1 MALKHFVRRTFV
13 PILNII
19 GMSISL
25 MVFLVLFAQVW
36 FDYRF
41 NRNFEDYENIYRLEM
56 PVTMFDAMDY
66 KYDQMTLRP
75 LIEEFERCSP
85 DIVAACD
92 YEDLENEFR
101 EKIVVNDNGT
111 TRKYKIPFAHSDSS
125 LPDVFTLE
133 LIAGRVEDYR
143 NENDILLSEGYAS
156 MIFGDENPIGKIITF
171 EMLTFLICPISVP
184 TGPRARNPTIRRIGT
199 DTFLIEILEI
209 EKPSTS
215 APSAVLSPI
224 PVVPVS

>member
-1 MALKHFVRRTFV
+1 MQLKHFVRRTFV

-92 YEDLENEFR
+92 YDPFKNT
-101 EKIVVNDNGT
+101 VVL
-111 TRKYKIPFAHSDSS
+111 IP
-125 LPDVFTLE
+125 
-133 LIAGRVEDYR
+133 
-143 NENDILLSEGYAS
+143 
-156 MIFGDENPIGKIITF
+156 
-171 EMLTFLICPISVP
+171 
-184 TGPRARNPTIRRIGT
+184 GPSFIQN
-199 DTFLIEILEI
+199 F
-209 EKPSTS
+209 
-215 APSAVLSPI
+215 
-224 PVVPVS
+224 